1 MNTSASPALRPPLS
15 AAFLLLPEFT
25 LLAFTGFIEALRHA
39 ADRGDRSRQIHCKW
53 TLLGTSLTPVRASCG
68 IEVAPWE
75 VLRPIPECE
84 YLVVVGGLTWAHR
97 HVPREL
103 VDFIR
108 RAYDDG
114 TTIVGLCTASFILAR
129 AGILDTSRCCV
140 HHLHLEE
147 FRNMYPR
154 VEPVA
159 DQIFIADRRV
169 ITCAGGN
176 GTTDL
181 ALHLI
186 EQHFGASVAAKVANQ
201 MVCDHW
207 RAHNDPQARV
217 ATGVTPAVH
226 DPIVQRALALVQYHL
241 SAKLT
246 VERLAAMLAISPR
259 NLGRRFRAVMNMP
272 PGRYIK
278 DARVDLAEWLMTNTA
293 RTITEVAMDCGF
305 SDVSHFARA
314 YRHRRAAAPSEFRKF
329 TSDGKAGARTQR
341 DAQAHF
347 SRLTSDVAA
356 PEVDRS
362 TTPHWNW

>member
-1 MNTSASPALRPPLS
+1 MSPGASPPVRPPLS
-15 AAFLLLPEFT
+15 AAFLLMPEFT

-53 TLLGTSLTPVRASCG
+53 TILGTSLAPVRASCG
-68 IEVAPWE
+68 IEVTPWE

-84 YLVVVGGLTWAHR
+84 YLVVVGGLTSAHR
-97 HVPREL
+97 RVQREL

-108 RAYDDG
+108 RVYNEGA
-114 TTIVGLCTASFILAR
+114 TVVGLCTASFILAR
-129 AGILDTSRCCV
+129 AGILDASRCCV

-147 FRNMYPR
+147 FRAMYPR

-159 DQIFIADRRV
+159 DQIFIAERRV

-186 EQHFGASVAAKVANQ
+186 EQHFGASLAAKVASQ

-207 RAHNDPQARV
+207 RAHNHPQARL
-217 ATGVTPAVH
+217 ASRGTPAVH
-226 DPIVQRALALVQYHL
+226 DPIVQRALSLVQYHL

-246 VERLAAMLAISPR
+246 VERLAAMLAMSPR
-259 NLGRRFRAVMNMP
+259 NLGRRFRAVMKMP
-272 PGRYIK
+272 PGQYIRN
-278 DARVDLAEWLMTNTA
+278 ARMDLAEWLMTNTE

-305 SDVSHFARA
+305 SDLSHFARA
-314 YRHRRAAAPSEFRKF
+314 YRQRRGAAPSAFRKQ
-329 TSDGKAGARTQR
+329 THEWEDSDRTVVKARIAAEGNRAAGNDEVGER
-341 DAQAHF
+341 
-347 SRLTSDVAA
+347 SRLFV
-356 PEVDRS
+356 
-362 TTPHWNW
+362 